1 MLRRNFPE
9 MISFAKKIS
18 HKSNAFPVV
27 SQAGGPDRE
36 EQERRVRVTEGKGWP
51 LKRQSVEGASE
62 LLLILHHLPFSTSE
76 SEKSTGGSTSK
87 DKLAHSAS
95 LTFHRPFQGRE
106 DNAVRRTAVFPGSR
120 FPMLLLLC

>member
-1 MLRRNFPE
+1 

-36 EQERRVRVTEGKGWP
+36 EQERGVRVTEGKGWP

-62 LLLILHHLPFSTSE
+62 LLLILHHLTFSTSE
-76 SEKSTGGSTSK
+76 HEKSTGGSTSE

-95 LTFHRPFQGRE
+95 LTFHRPFQGRGRE